1 MFFKQIFRNGRKNI
15 KNNGLFFGSLVAAVV
30 AFYTLLSMGEQDVM
44 RFLRTMESDAVQK
57 LMMLIPAIYVVSL
70 FFVFFLVYFACAYQL
85 DGRRRELGMYLML
98 GMKRSRMFGMLM
110 GETVFNSVIALVI
123 GLPVSLILT
132 ECVSLATA
140 RGIGMG
146 IIGHKFSLSLTAI
159 LWTVAGFLA
168 VQLIAMFLL
177 SIRFVRQEPAALLKS
192 DVSETQKLPK
202 TGKVGVAIAV
212 AGMVMLAAAYI
223 LSIQQMGIFS
233 YIVLIPVLILG
244 IWGTFWLYKGMG
256 ALIGRRIM
264 KKTMSR
270 SGLYTFTGRQIQ
282 ENVLH
287 QYKVLAVASLLLL
300 LAIACVSY
308 GIGVAFGRGAE
319 SGHSADFTI
328 TDTDQDVAEKLLSG
342 DSAWMI
348 KDCYAMRLGHMDIDS
363 HTYNA
368 EGMYKAI
375 SGQPQSDIR
384 DNILENIQ
392 GRIDYFIAE
401 SSYNRLL
408 ASLGKEPLDLG
419 ENRAA
424 MYTSMSGSDFQS
436 ILAGALKDGASIE
449 IDGKTYELLP
459 ELYTDNVVAD
469 RQITLYN
476 AYIVADEVY
485 DSLVTDPEEIFAYNL
500 SLSDALVEE
509 SGLMQAILEMGQV
522 LDNCGLHYES
532 YLAGI
537 GRNLFYTVAG
547 SYITIYLGVLFLIIA
562 NTVISLKYL
571 IWQRKNHGRYMTLLM
586 LGARKSE
593 LARSAVRQMYT
604 FFTLVLSV
612 TAVSGVFAVWC
623 LFTNFTRLPANASM
637 VHVLSAAA
645 VAFAAFVVIECI
657 YMGVIR
663 RATGRAIGAL
673 DITDRR

>member
-1 MFFKQIFRNGRKNI
+1 M
-15 KNNGLFFGSLVAAVV
+15 
-30 AFYTLLSMGEQDVM
+30 
-44 RFLRTMESDAVQK
+44 
-57 LMMLIPAIYVVSL
+57 
-70 FFVFFLVYFACAYQL
+70 
-85 DGRRRELGMYLML
+85 
-98 GMKRSRMFGMLM
+98 
-110 GETVFNSVIALVI
+110 
-123 GLPVSLILT
+123 
-132 ECVSLATA
+132 
-140 RGIGMG
+140 
-146 IIGHKFSLSLTAI
+146 
-159 LWTVAGFLA
+159 AGFLA

-244 IWGTFWLYKGMG
+244 IWGTFLAVQRHGSPDWAADYEKNYVPVRPLYVH
-256 ALIGRRIM
+256 RP
-264 KKTMSR
+264 SD
-270 SGLYTFTGRQIQ
+270 Q

-586 LGARKSE
+586 LGARKSDWQGQPSGRCTPF
-593 LARSAVRQMYT
+593 LHLCFRLRQ
-604 FFTLVLSV
+604 
-612 TAVSGVFAVWC
+612 
-623 LFTNFTRLPANASM
+623 
-637 VHVLSAAA
+637 
-645 VAFAAFVVIECI
+645 
-657 YMGVIR
+657 
-663 RATGRAIGAL
+663 
-673 DITDRR
+673 